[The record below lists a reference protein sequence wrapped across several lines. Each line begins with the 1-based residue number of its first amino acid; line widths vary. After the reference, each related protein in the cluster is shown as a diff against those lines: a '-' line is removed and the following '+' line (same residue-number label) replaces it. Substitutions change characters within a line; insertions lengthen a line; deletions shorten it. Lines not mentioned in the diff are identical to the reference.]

1 MGLFNTLTTLLN
13 PKKAEFTKRLIAK
26 RRSCASVPMWSGGV
40 TVGTTEYK
48 LRSIGLKS
56 AEYAV
61 SPEATIVNILEQYW
75 VPHIANSYINL
86 PSDGGPYVSKP
97 WDTPKQK
104 AALVKKRVN
113 DLAAHIEYRLTGS
126 DLASETLPEFDS
138 FIDYMRYRVLR
149 EHSNNPSLRAN
160 DGYTDS
166 FYEYALEESK
176 HVFNR

>member
-1 MGLFNTLTTLLN
+1 MEIFKALTTLLN

-26 RRSCASVPMWSGGV
+26 RRSCASNPLLAGGV
-40 TVGTTEYK
+40 TMGTTEYK

-61 SPEATIVNILEQYW
+61 SPEATIVNILEQYSS
-75 VPHIANSYINL
+75 SY
-86 PSDGGPYVSKP
+86 GGLYVSKP
-97 WDTPKQK
+97 WDTPEQK
-104 AALVKKRVN
+104 AALAKKQVN
-113 DLAAHIEYRLTGS
+113 DLASHIEYRLTGNS
-126 DLASETLPEFDS
+126 LASETLPEFDN
-138 FIDYMRYRVLR
+138 FIDYMRYRVLS
-149 EHSNNPSLRAN
+149 EHSNNSSLRAN

>member
-1 MGLFNTLTTLLN
+1 MEIFKALTTLLN

-26 RRSCASVPMWSGGV
+26 RRSCASNPLLAGGV
-40 TVGTTEYK
+40 TMGTTEYK

-75 VPHIANSYINL
+75 VPHIANFYIN
-86 PSDGGPYVSKP
+86 SSSYGGLYVSKP
-97 WDTPKQK
+97 WDTPEQK
-104 AALVKKRVN
+104 AALAKKQVN
-113 DLAAHIEYRLTGS
+113 DLASHIEYRLTGNS
-126 DLASETLPEFDS
+126 LASETLPEFDN
-138 FIDYMRYRVLR
+138 FIDYMRYRVLS
-149 EHSNNPSLRAN
+149 EHSNNSSLRAN